1 MRKGCGHRKNQCNHM
16 SDNAL
21 DLGEERD
28 KPDRRNIWDAFCVL
42 TFPLFFFFVFLFLW
56 FWYSFLVWLSFL
68 LFAKQGNE
76 GMERKEKKNIFSL
89 LVSEA
94 EER

>member
-1 MRKGCGHRKNQCNHM
+1 MPWIWEKKGINQT
-16 SDNAL
+16 
-21 DLGEERD
+21 GE
-28 KPDRRNIWDAFCVL
+28 ISGMHFVCSL
-42 TFPLFFFFVFLFLW
+42 FHCFSSLFFCFCGFGILSWYGFL
-56 FWYSFLVWLSFL
+56 FL